1 MGCTPQYEQAGS
13 QYLYRNP
20 DFASVNRSWHR
31 GVAQAH
37 NLAVTGD
44 EYAAEDVLCYDQN
57 Y

>member
-13 QYLYRNP
+13 EYLYRNT

-31 GVAQAH
+31 DVAQAH
-37 NLAVTGD
+37 NSAVTGD
-44 EYAAEDVLCYDQN
+44 GNAAEDVLYEDQN